1 MKKNTLLILVLSLT
15 YTLCSGQSFLPM
27 KDSKIFQKKLHSIA
41 TKTATLKSDFV
52 QIKHLDVL
60 SEDIESNG
68 KLYFKS
74 ESNLR
79 WEYTAPLD
87 YLIILRNGKI
97 SIKDEGKVSSYDLS
111 GNKTFQKINE
121 MVINSIQGHLLVDQS
136 DYKYTFKESSGSFLV
151 IMYPKEK
158 KVQEFLQSIKIYFS
172 KKDYSVDQ
180 VQMMERSGD
189 YTLMKFKNKKINE
202 NISDQTF
209 IIN

>member
-1 MKKNTLLILVLSLT
+1 MKKNTLLIHVFFLAC
-15 YTLCSGQSFLPM
+15 TLCSGQSFLPM
-27 KDSKIFQKKLHSIA
+27 KDSKGFQEKLHSIA
-41 TKTATLKSDFV
+41 TKTTTMKSDFV

-87 YLIILRNGKI
+87 YLIILRNGRI

-121 MVINSIQGHLLVDQS
+121 MVINSLQGHLLVDQG
-136 DYKYTFKESSGSFLV
+136 DYKYDFKESSASFMVL
-151 IMYPKEK
+151 MYPKEK
-158 KVQEFLQSIKIYFS
+158 KVQEFLQSIKICFS
-172 KKDYSVDQ
+172 KKDYSVEQ

-189 YTLMKFKNKKINE
+189 FTLMKFKNKKINE
-202 NISDQTF
+202 KISDQTF